1 MSLVTA
7 AVASMPLP
15 AAAQGTSGDKE
26 EPEFIWP
33 VAGQEAGDSILF
45 KPQQYL
51 DGRLNFADLYIAAP
65 YGTPVLAPADGVFYR
80 PCVSVRWQEQG
91 MKSFGTD
98 EDKTWNEQIASVV
111 EGGNYD
117 VPDNYVSMT
126 VGIKLSDGRKVYIS
140 GLNGDMVIRDGEK
153 ISKGDTLGYVAYWE
167 PAIDRP
173 HIEVSVSNKDTTP
186 GDSMTPFGLETT
198 FVPAGAVVI
207 PDSLTVEQ
215 AREDFRALMDVLEAE
230 YPPLYDVIS
239 PQELA
244 EYDSLT
250 VYRDLA
256 SPVSYKDFYLLVQ
269 RTTSVI
275 HDSHLLVMTP
285 YDFSSDNLMV
295 PNLLPGKIGDSL
307 IVTRVQAGKGLEKY
321 VGRRIV
327 SIDGRPA
334 QDIIDYVRRYMVG
347 RYDGLNESYP
357 DLRMS
362 EVWNYFYGY
371 EAYYE
376 GKRESVLEFSDG
388 EVYRDEWVPPRRAAS
403 VYPMPN
409 IDMARYS
416 HLFRYRDLPYS
427 FEMLNDS
434 TLYFGLSSFQL
445 TKVQRDALRDS
456 IAGYVD
462 VPYMIMDLRD
472 NPGGDAY
479 FLSEM
484 LTWFINRPTVPL
496 GGYSHVKTRGPLM
509 HSWNYAP
516 DQIVFPEYVE
526 VEGKPGYYLIPDDAG
541 VLYPDST
548 LNYRGRLYI
557 LTDETSCSAATIFPS
572 VLVRNRRAV
581 TVGRETMSG
590 YHYLTAMKYN
600 EVRLPN
606 SKIILHVPLVMEVF
620 DEAVTPRT
628 PAGRGLMPDYPV
640 PATYEEY
647 FTATEDFILNRALE
661 LIAQGQYLG
670 QDWFAELDAGSDTRG
685 GMRILYAA
693 AAVILLAG
701 AVLALFRRRR

>member
-1 MSLVTA
+1 M
-7 AVASMPLP
+7 
-15 AAAQGTSGDKE
+15 
-26 EPEFIWP
+26 
-33 VAGQEAGDSILF
+33 
-45 KPQQYL
+45 
-51 DGRLNFADLYIAAP
+51 
-65 YGTPVLAPADGVFYR
+65 
-80 PCVSVRWQEQG
+80 
-91 MKSFGTD
+91 
-98 EDKTWNEQIASVV
+98 
-111 EGGNYD
+111 
-117 VPDNYVSMT
+117 
-126 VGIKLSDGRKVYIS
+126 
-140 GLNGDMVIRDGEK
+140 
-153 ISKGDTLGYVAYWE
+153 
-167 PAIDRP
+167 
-173 HIEVSVSNKDTTP
+173 
-186 GDSMTPFGLETT
+186 
-198 FVPAGAVVI
+198 
-207 PDSLTVEQ
+207 
-215 AREDFRALMDVLEAE
+215 
-230 YPPLYDVIS
+230 
-239 PQELA
+239 
-244 EYDSLT
+244 
-250 VYRDLA
+250 
-256 SPVSYKDFYLLVQ
+256 
-269 RTTSVI
+269 
-275 HDSHLLVMTP
+275 
-285 YDFSSDNLMV
+285 
-295 PNLLPGKIGDSL
+295 
-307 IVTRVQAGKGLEKY
+307 
-321 VGRRIV
+321 
-327 SIDGRPA
+327 
-334 QDIIDYVRRYMVG
+334 
-347 RYDGLNESYP
+347 
-357 DLRMS
+357 
-362 EVWNYFYGY
+362 
-371 EAYYE
+371 
-376 GKRESVLEFSDG
+376 
-388 EVYRDEWVPPRRAAS
+388 PPRRAAS

-484 LTWFINRPTVPL
+484 LTWFINSPTVPL

-640 PATYEEY
+640 PIRGIFHCHGGFYPEPCSGADRAGTVPRAGLVCGAGCRVRHSRRHEDSLCRCGCHPACRCGARSVPQTQVSNISGNFLSLSQTKQVKQSKSGYYEKRDNKERRGSNGS
-647 FTATEDFILNRALE
+647 AVGVRPSDRGRDGAAL
-661 LIAQGQYLG
+661 
-670 QDWFAELDAGSDTRG
+670 R
-685 GMRILYAA
+685 
-693 AAVILLAG
+693 
-701 AVLALFRRRR
+701 